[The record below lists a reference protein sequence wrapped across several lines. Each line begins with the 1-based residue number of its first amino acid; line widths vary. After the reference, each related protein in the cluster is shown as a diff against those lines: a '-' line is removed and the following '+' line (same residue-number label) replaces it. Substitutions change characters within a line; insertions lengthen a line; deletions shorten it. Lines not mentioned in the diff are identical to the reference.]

1 MDKQIVAKKLRLLR
15 GDRKREEVAIAC
27 GITAQAIAMYESGKR
42 IPSDDIK
49 VKIANFFG
57 TTVQQIFF
65 EI

>member
-15 GDRKREEVAIAC
+15 GDRKREE
-27 GITAQAIAMYESGKR
+27 AQAIAMYESGKR

>member
-42 IPSDDIK
+42 IPCLLYTSRL
-49 VKIANFFG
+49 VCTPVLPVAA
-57 TTVQQIFF
+57 
-65 EI
+65 